1 MREQIKRLFRTRT
14 LGAMGLAIAIAT
26 LSACASKPPVP
37 PTEELENARDA
48 ITSAEQ
54 EGARQHAAS
63 ELDEAQRKL
72 TLAEKSVIDERMVE
86 AERYAQQAVIAAELA
101 AARTESAK
109 AAAINEQLT
118 RSAEALNEEIRRTGD
133 QQ

>member
-1 MREQIKRLFRTRT
+1 MSELTKRLFSTRI
-14 LGAMGLAIAIAT
+14 LGAMGLAVAILV

-37 PTEELENARDA
+37 PTQELTNARDA

-54 EGARQHAAS
+54 QGARQHAAS

-72 TLAEKSVIDERMVE
+72 TQAEKSVIDERMVE
-86 AERYAQQAVIAAELA
+86 AERYAQQAVISAELA
-101 AARTESAK
+101 AARTETAK
-109 AAAINEQLT
+109 AAAINEQLS